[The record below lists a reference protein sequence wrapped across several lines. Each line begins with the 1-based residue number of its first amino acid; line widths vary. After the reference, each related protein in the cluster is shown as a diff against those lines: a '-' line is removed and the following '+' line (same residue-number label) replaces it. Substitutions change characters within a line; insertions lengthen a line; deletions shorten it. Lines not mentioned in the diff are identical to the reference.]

1 MCDTQK
7 CNCQKCT
14 WQGDTKEAV
23 EKSIEAQHRYLAAIQ
38 QNNISMA
45 ISTIRSNIQRHYPNL
60 LEHSDSVCGQNII
73 ALLKMAEILAAG
85 KDETTYRLIHSL
97 LSNEVV
103 LTI

>member
-23 EKSIEAQHRYLAAIQ
+23 EKNIEAQHRYLANMVQ
-38 QNNISMA
+38 HNISMA
-45 ISTIRSNIQRHYPNL
+45 ISMIRSDIQRHYPNL
-60 LEHSDSVCGQNII
+60 LENSDSVCGQNII
-73 ALLKMAEILAAG
+73 SLLKMAEILAAG
-85 KDETTYRLIHSL
+85 KDETTYRLIHSIL
-97 LSNEVV
+97 DHETT